1 MRFGV
6 VGRLLG
12 GDAAAVHEVL
22 HIGVVRGHLGED
34 AAAQQVGPR
43 VPNVHHAELV
53 VGAEQRHARGAEAGE
68 GRVLLT
74 ALHQLVVRV
83 LDGVPQ
89 EVEQVVDGVDV
100 VVEGGEVGHGHGG
113 GDVPTGG
120 SAHAVREDEQVGA
133 GVPGVLVR
141 GPDEPDVGAR
151 GVVELDGHRRSS
163 RTVCPM
169 RTSVP
174 GARGVG
180 SLMVRPATVVPL
192 VEPRSSII
200 HESPWGK
207 KRAWREDA

>member
-1 MRFGV
+1 
-6 VGRLLG
+6 
-12 GDAAAVHEVL
+12 
-22 HIGVVRGHLGED
+22 
-34 AAAQQVGPR
+34 
-43 VPNVHHAELV
+43 VHHAELV

-68 GRVLLT
+68 GRILLA

-100 VVEGGEVGHGHGG
+100 VVEGGE
-113 GDVPTGG
+113 
-120 SAHAVREDEQVGA
+120 VGA

-207 KRAWREDA
+207 KRAWREEA